1 MALTAGAEISEKAF
15 SGNGGLA
22 SCTGVTAGSLS
33 GRVCAKFH
41 DPRPLPGCRIQHT
54 LTMGY
59 ASAALLSEGTHE
71 VDMEAQTPHCQ
82 CSEETEEQ
90 KRAHILRIID
100 DFKGQEGSL
109 IQILHLVQGYYG
121 CLPLEIQQLV
131 AERLD
136 IPLSEV
142 YGVSS
147 FYSYFTTKP
156 RGEYT
161 LRVCMGTACYVRGGA
176 EILKRL
182 TQLLGIAVGE
192 TTKDGKF
199 TLEVTRCIGACGLA
213 PAMVINETI
222 YRQVAPDRL
231 NRILARCD

>member
-1 MALTAGAEISEKAF
+1 
-15 SGNGGLA
+15 
-22 SCTGVTAGSLS
+22 
-33 GRVCAKFH
+33 
-41 DPRPLPGCRIQHT
+41 
-54 LTMGY
+54 
-59 ASAALLSEGTHE
+59 
-71 VDMEAQTPHCQ
+71 MEAQTPHCQ

-100 DFKGQEGSL
+100 DFRGQEGSL

-222 YRQVAPDRL
+222 YRQVTPDRL